1 MSNSALLTGGTAY
14 GAAGFSA
21 LILLIIGSI
30 VLLTSRKKSVICR
43 WIITVSFVLGTIACI
58 PNLAVMIEQGMMG
71 VIGSVQMLMQAYAIY
86 LLFNDDSKTWLAS
99 KRFADN

>member
-1 MSNSALLTGGTAY
+1 MSNSAVLTGGTAY
-14 GAAGFSA
+14 GAAGFTA

-43 WIITVSFVLGTIACI
+43 WIITVFFVLGTIACI